1 MSGVLEEKRR
11 RVGLGP
17 GEGGGEQEEMRSDRK
32 PALDLWW
39 RALKPTEGCG
49 FYSE

>member
-11 RVGLGP
+11 MGLGQ
-17 GEGGGEQEEMRSDRK
+17 GENGGEQEKMRSDRK
-32 PALDLWW
+32 SAPGSWW
-39 RALKPTEGCG
+39 RALKPKEGCG